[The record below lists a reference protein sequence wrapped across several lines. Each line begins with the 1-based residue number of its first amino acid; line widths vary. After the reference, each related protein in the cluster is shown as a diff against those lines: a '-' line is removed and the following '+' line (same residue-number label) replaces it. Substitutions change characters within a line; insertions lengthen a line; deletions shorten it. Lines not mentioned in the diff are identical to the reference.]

1 MGFSHQLKENFFLI
15 LVNQNPCCY
24 MRHTK
29 KKKSESEWLRMKLQ
43 MKIYQS
49 IENKKKVKDMISIS
63 EKNFQTPLV
72 QWLRI
77 HLPMQGTWVQSLV
90 QGDATSWGWG
100 ELSPCTSTTE
110 PEALELVL
118 GNKRSHS
125 NEKPIHRDQRVAP
138 YSP

>member
-1 MGFSHQLKENFFLI
+1 
-15 LVNQNPCCY
+15 
-24 MRHTK
+24 
-29 KKKSESEWLRMKLQ
+29 

-125 NEKPIHRDQRVAP
+125 NEKPIHRD
-138 YSP
+138 